1 MTTGRAVACAGL
13 LWLAPAS
20 GALAARADSKKPEAT
35 VKTYAKPQDAEL
47 KKRLNKLQ
55 YEVTQNEATEPP
67 FQNEFWDNHADGIYV
82 DVASGEP
89 LFSSADKFDSGT
101 GWPSFTRPLV
111 KDNVAE
117 KEDRG
122 LFFMKRVEVRSKHG
136 DSHLGH
142 VFPDGP
148 KPTGMR
154 YCINSASL
162 RFVAASALDAEGY
175 GQYAGAFKK
184 PTKTETA
191 TLAGGCFWGMEE
203 LLRQIPGVLETRV
216 GYTGGRAAKP
226 NYEMVK
232 HGDSGHAESVEI
244 VFDPSRLTYE
254 QLLGWFFRMHDP
266 TTKDQQ
272 GNDRGTQY
280 RSAIF
285 FHSDEQRKV
294 AEKVKAKV
302 DQSGK
307 WKRPV
312 VTEIAPASTFT
323 DAEDYHQKYLVKNP
337 GGYSC
342 HYLRPE

>member
-1 MTTGRAVACAGL
+1 MTGRAALCAGL

-20 GALAARADSKKPEAT
+20 GAIAARAETKKGEAP
-35 VKTYAKPQDAEL
+35 VKTYAKPQDADL

-55 YEVTQNEATEPP
+55 YEVTQKEATEPP

-89 LFSSADKFDSGT
+89 LFASTDKFESGT
-101 GWPSFTRPLV
+101 GWPSFTKPLV

-117 KEDRG
+117 KEDRTM
-122 LFFMKRVEVRSKHG
+122 FFMKRVEVRSKHG

-148 KPTGMR
+148 KPTGLR

-162 RFVAASALDAEGY
+162 RFVPAAALDAEGY
-175 GQYAGAFKK
+175 GEFAGLFKK

-203 LLRQIPGVLETRV
+203 LLRKIPGVLETKV
-216 GYTGGRAAKP
+216 GYTGGKP
-226 NYEMVK
+226 AQPTYEMVK
-232 HGDSGHAESVEI
+232 HGDTGHAESVEI
-244 VFDPSRLTYE
+244 VFDPSKLTFE
-254 QLLGWFFRMHDP
+254 SLLAWYFRMHDP
-266 TTKDQQ
+266 TTKNQQ

-285 FHSDEQRKV
+285 YHSDEQKRV

-312 VTEIAPASTFT
+312 VTEIVPAATFT
-323 DAEDYHQKYLVKNP
+323 NAEGYHQKYLEKNP
-337 GGYSC
+337 GGYTC
-342 HYLRPE
+342 HFLRPE